1 MYRWLAEK
9 LGNVSVNH
17 KLGVGFGLVLL
28 LTLLITFTGW
38 TGLGDVASRGDKLG
52 YISSLNVLT
61 KDLRIARLDY
71 EMRRGE
77 QGTAAVSE
85 LLNRL
90 DSGMKTA
97 RTLIEQPAD
106 IALIDEQLAAVEQ
119 YKRAFSDMAQ
129 AGANREDARS
139 KLGNTADNAVL
150 KVTEVEKSLLQSDS
164 VTQFNSV
171 VDLSKLIQQAR
182 FQVRGYTYSGKV
194 EAEQPA
200 LDAIDNA
207 LKKITELQGSLQEQ
221 YQANLQQASVSLQAY
236 RAAVSQFRDSQVATA
251 VALKTMSAQGDVLLN
266 RSDKLTISQTAVRDT
281 DAAQAKYLLLLAT
294 VLALIFGLVAAWA
307 ITRQIVIP
315 LNQTLKVAERV
326 ASGDLSHDLTSTRQ
340 DELGQ
345 LQRAMQSM
353 TVGLRELIG
362 GISDGVTQIASAA
375 EQLSS
380 VTEQTSAGV
389 NNQKIETDQVATAMN
404 EMAATVQ
411 EVARNAEEAS
421 EAAVAADQ
429 QAREGDKV
437 VGEAI
442 AQIERLATEVGNSTE
457 AMGHLK
463 RESDKIG
470 SVLDVIK
477 SVAQQTNLLA
487 LNAAIEAARA
497 GEAGRGFAVVADE
510 VRSLAQRTQKST
522 EEIEELIVGLQTG
535 TQQVATIMDNSRGLT
550 DSSVELTRRAGS
562 ALANIT
568 RTVSTIQAMNSQIAT
583 AAEQQSA
590 VAEEINRS
598 VLNVRDVSEQTSSA
612 SEETAASSAELAR
625 LGIYL
630 QTLVGR
636 SRLCRGWAATHPGR
650 RTSATCEISY
660 TLISPPSPQIVLAFA
675 LLRSAFSDLEVHH
688 VSSADPLAGQRQRPT
703 QTRPG
708 FWPGAGPQFHHRH
721 DRLAG
726 LECRTVPLQQP
737 DGAGPTGRRRG
748 GHARQPH
755 RVPNAHRHGQPGQ
768 NDAADRKNR
777 PAPRLPVK
785 THERPDRPAASRGSR
800 TPGSRLQ
807 SGAGGIAAVD
817 RTAGKRPAAAAKS
830 RPASQRHPR
839 ATVQR
844 TA

>member
-9 LGNVSVNH
+9 LGNVSVNR
-17 KLGVGFGLVLL
+17 KLSIGFGLVLV

-38 TGLGDVASRGDKLG
+38 TGLSGVISRGDKLG
-52 YISSLNVLT
+52 YISSLNGLT
-61 KDLRIARLDY
+61 KDLRLARLDF

-77 QGTAAVSE
+77 QGTSAVND
-85 LLNRL
+85 LITQL
-90 DSGMKTA
+90 DSGLKTA
-97 RTLIEQPAD
+97 ADLIEQPD
-106 IALIDEQLAAVEQ
+106 DKLVVEQ
-119 YKRAFSDMAQ
+119 QQDALGQYKKAFGAMVQ
-129 AGANREDARS
+129 AGLKREGARS
-139 KLGNTADNAVL
+139 KLGDTADNAVA
-150 KVTEVEKSLLQSDS
+150 KINEVEKSLLQGDS
-164 VTQFNSV
+164 VTLFNSV
-171 VDLSKLIQQAR
+171 VDLSKLIKQAR

-207 LKKITELQGSLQEQ
+207 LKKITDLNDPLPEQ
-221 YQANLQQASVSLQAY
+221 YRANLQEASVSLQAY
-236 RAAVSQFRDSQVATA
+236 RAAVSQYRDSQVA
-251 VALKTMSAQGDVLLN
+251 SAAAMKIMGEQGDILLD
-266 RSDKLTISQTAVRDT
+266 RSNKLTTSQTVVRDT
-281 DAAQAKYLLLLAT
+281 DAAHAKNLLLLAT
-294 VLALIFGLVAAWA
+294 ALALAFGVLAAWA

-326 ASGDLSHDLTSTRQ
+326 ASGDLSHNLISQRQ

-345 LQRAMQSM
+345 LQRSMQSM

-375 EQLSS
+375 EQLSA

-389 NNQKIETDQVATAMN
+389 NSQKVETDQVATAMN

-442 AQIERLATEVGNSTE
+442 AQIERLASEVGNSTE

-522 EEIEELIVGLQTG
+522 EEIEELIVGLQSG

-550 DSSVELTRRAGS
+550 DSSVELTRRAGN
-562 ALANIT
+562 ALENIT
-568 RTVSTIQAMNSQIAT
+568 RTVSAIQAMNQQIAT

-598 VLNVRDVSEQTSSA
+598 VLNVRDVSEQTSAA

-625 LGIYL
+625 LGVYL
-630 QTLVGR
+630 QSLVGR
-636 SRLCRGWAATHPGR
+636 FK
-650 RTSATCEISY
+650 
-660 TLISPPSPQIVLAFA
+660 V
-675 LLRSAFSDLEVHH
+675 
-688 VSSADPLAGQRQRPT
+688 
-703 QTRPG
+703 
-708 FWPGAGPQFHHRH
+708 
-721 DRLAG
+721 
-726 LECRTVPLQQP
+726 
-737 DGAGPTGRRRG
+737 
-748 GHARQPH
+748 
-755 RVPNAHRHGQPGQ
+755 
-768 NDAADRKNR
+768 
-777 PAPRLPVK
+777 
-785 THERPDRPAASRGSR
+785 
-800 TPGSRLQ
+800 
-807 SGAGGIAAVD
+807 
-817 RTAGKRPAAAAKS
+817 
-830 RPASQRHPR
+830 
-839 ATVQR
+839 
-844 TA
+844 

>member
-1 MYRWLAEK
+1 MYRWLAEN
-9 LGNVSVNH
+9 LGNVSVNR
-17 KLGVGFGLVLL
+17 KLGIGFGLVLL
-28 LTLLITFTGW
+28 MTLLITVNGW
-38 TGLGDVASRGDKLG
+38 SGMSSIISRGDKLG
-52 YISSLNVLT
+52 FISSLNALT

-71 EMRRGE
+71 EMHHGE
-77 QGTAAVSE
+77 QGPAAVNE
-85 LLNRL
+85 VLNNL
-90 DSGMKTA
+90 DQGLKSALTM
-97 RTLIEQPAD
+97 IEQPAD
-106 IALIDEQLAAVEQ
+106 AAILNEQLEAVSE
-119 YKRAFSDMAQ
+119 YRHAFADMTQ
-129 AGANREDARS
+129 ASANREAARA
-139 KLGNTADNAVL
+139 KLGATADAAVAR
-150 KVTEVEKSLLQSDS
+150 VNEVEKALLQGDN
-164 VTQFNSV
+164 VAQFNSV
-171 VDLSKLIQQAR
+171 IDLSKLLQQAR
-182 FQVRGYTYSGKV
+182 FQVRGYTYSGKA

-207 LKKITELQGSLQEQ
+207 LKKITELQGALPTQ
-221 YQANLQQASVSLQAY
+221 YQANLQQASVSLHAY
-236 RAAVSQFRDSQVATA
+236 RGAVSQFRDSQAATA
-251 VALKTMSAQGDVLLN
+251 VALKTMAAQGDILLT

-294 VLALIFGLVAAWA
+294 VLALIFGLLAAWV

-345 LQRAMQSM
+345 LQHAMQSM

-522 EEIEELIVGLQTG
+522 EEIEELIVGLQAG

-562 ALANIT
+562 ALGNIT

-636 SRLCRGWAATHPGR
+636 FR
-650 RTSATCEISY
+650 I
-660 TLISPPSPQIVLAFA
+660 
-675 LLRSAFSDLEVHH
+675 
-688 VSSADPLAGQRQRPT
+688 
-703 QTRPG
+703 
-708 FWPGAGPQFHHRH
+708 
-721 DRLAG
+721 
-726 LECRTVPLQQP
+726 
-737 DGAGPTGRRRG
+737 
-748 GHARQPH
+748 
-755 RVPNAHRHGQPGQ
+755 
-768 NDAADRKNR
+768 
-777 PAPRLPVK
+777 
-785 THERPDRPAASRGSR
+785 
-800 TPGSRLQ
+800 
-807 SGAGGIAAVD
+807 
-817 RTAGKRPAAAAKS
+817 
-830 RPASQRHPR
+830 
-839 ATVQR
+839 
-844 TA
+844 

>member
-9 LGNVSVNH
+9 LGNVSVRT

-28 LTLLITFTGW
+28 LTLMITFTGW
-38 TGLGDVASRGDKLG
+38 TGLSDVASRGDKLG
-52 YISSLNVLT
+52 FISSLNVLT
-61 KDLRIARLDY
+61 KDLRLARLDY

-77 QGTAAVSE
+77 QGTTAVSD

-119 YKRAFSDMAQ
+119 YKRAFKDMAQ
-129 AGANREDARS
+129 AGDNRENARS

-150 KVTEVEKSLLQSDS
+150 KVSEVEKSLLQGDS
-164 VTQFNSV
+164 VTQFNRV
-171 VDLSKLIQQAR
+171 VELSKLIQQAR

-194 EAEQPA
+194 DAEQPA

-207 LKKITELQGSLQEQ
+207 LKKITELEGQLPAE
-221 YQANLQQASVSLQAY
+221 YQANLQQAGVSLQAY
-236 RAAVSQFRDSQVATA
+236 RAAVSQYRDSQVATA
-251 VALKTMSAQGDVLLN
+251 AALKTMSAQGDLLLSH
-266 RSDKLTISQTAVRDT
+266 SDKLTVSQTAVRDT
-281 DAAQAKYLLLLAT
+281 DAAQAKYFLLLAT
-294 VLALIFGLVAAWA
+294 ALALIFGLVAAWA

-315 LNQTLKVAERV
+315 LNQTLQVAERV
-326 ASGDLSHDLTSTRQ
+326 ASGDLSHNLTSVRQ

-353 TVGLRELIG
+353 SMGLRELIG
-362 GISDGVTQIASAA
+362 GISDGVTQIARAA
-375 EQLSS
+375 EQLSA

-389 NNQKIETDQVATAMN
+389 NSQKIETDQVATAMN
-404 EMAATVQ
+404 EMAATVL

-437 VGEAI
+437 VGQAI
-442 AQIERLATEVGNSTE
+442 AQIERLATEVGNSTV
-457 AMGHLK
+457 AMGDLK

-510 VRSLAQRTQKST
+510 VRSLALRTQKST
-522 EEIEELIVGLQTG
+522 EEIEELIVGLQSG

-550 DSSVELTRRAGS
+550 DSSVELTRSAGS

-568 RTVSTIQAMNSQIAT
+568 RTVSTIQAMNAQIAT

-590 VAEEINRS
+590 VAEEVNRS
-598 VLNVRDVSEQTSSA
+598 VLNVRDISEQTAAA
-612 SEETAASSAELAR
+612 SEETASSSTELAR
-625 LGIYL
+625 LGIHL

-636 SRLCRGWAATHPGR
+636 F
-650 RTSATCEISY
+650 
-660 TLISPPSPQIVLAFA
+660 QV
-675 LLRSAFSDLEVHH
+675 
-688 VSSADPLAGQRQRPT
+688 
-703 QTRPG
+703 
-708 FWPGAGPQFHHRH
+708 
-721 DRLAG
+721 
-726 LECRTVPLQQP
+726 
-737 DGAGPTGRRRG
+737 
-748 GHARQPH
+748 
-755 RVPNAHRHGQPGQ
+755 
-768 NDAADRKNR
+768 
-777 PAPRLPVK
+777 
-785 THERPDRPAASRGSR
+785 
-800 TPGSRLQ
+800 
-807 SGAGGIAAVD
+807 
-817 RTAGKRPAAAAKS
+817 
-830 RPASQRHPR
+830 
-839 ATVQR
+839 
-844 TA
+844 

>member
-9 LGNVSVNH
+9 LGNVSVNR
-17 KLGVGFGLVLL
+17 KLSVGFGLVLI

-38 TGLGDVASRGDKLG
+38 TGLGDVISRGDKLG
-52 YISSLNVLT
+52 FISSLSGLT
-61 KDLRIARLDY
+61 KDLRLARLDF

-77 QGTAAVSE
+77 QGTDAVNG
-85 LLNRL
+85 LLGQL
-90 DSGMKTA
+90 DSGLKTA
-97 RTLIEQPAD
+97 ADLIEQPD
-106 IALIDEQLAAVEQ
+106 DKALVEQ
-119 YKRAFSDMAQ
+119 QLEALNQYKKAFAAMVQ
-129 AGANREDARS
+129 AGLKREGARS
-139 KLGNTADNAVL
+139 KLGDTADNAVA
-150 KVTEVEKSLLQSDS
+150 KINEIEKTLLQGDS

-171 VDLSKLIQQAR
+171 VDLSKLIQQSR

-207 LKKITELQGSLQEQ
+207 LKKITELQGQLPAP
-221 YQANLQQASVSLQAY
+221 YQTNLQKAAVSLQAY
-236 RAAVSQFRDSQVATA
+236 RAAVSQYRDAQVTSAA
-251 VALKTMSAQGDVLLN
+251 ALQTMIAQGDILL
-266 RSDKLTISQTAVRDT
+266 SHSEKLTVSQTAVRDT

-294 VLALIFGLVAAWA
+294 VLALIFGIVAAWA

-326 ASGDLSHDLTSTRQ
+326 ASGDLSHNLDSGRQ

-375 EQLSS
+375 EQLSA

-389 NNQKIETDQVATAMN
+389 NSQKVETDQVATAMN
-404 EMAATVQ
+404 QMAATVQ

-429 QAREGDKV
+429 QAREGDQV

-442 AQIERLATEVGNSTE
+442 AQIERLATEVGNSTV
-457 AMGHLK
+457 AMGDLK

-522 EEIEELIVGLQTG
+522 EEIEELIIGLQSG

-550 DSSVELTRRAGS
+550 ESSVELTRRAGN
-562 ALANIT
+562 ALGNIT

-598 VLNVRDVSEQTSSA
+598 VLNVRDISEQTAAA
-612 SEETAASSAELAR
+612 SEETAASSTELAR
-625 LGIYL
+625 LGTHL
-630 QTLVGR
+630 QALVGR
-636 SRLCRGWAATHPGR
+636 
-650 RTSATCEISY
+650 
-660 TLISPPSPQIVLAFA
+660 F
-675 LLRSAFSDLEVHH
+675 
-688 VSSADPLAGQRQRPT
+688 
-703 QTRPG
+703 
-708 FWPGAGPQFHHRH
+708 
-721 DRLAG
+721 
-726 LECRTVPLQQP
+726 
-737 DGAGPTGRRRG
+737 
-748 GHARQPH
+748 
-755 RVPNAHRHGQPGQ
+755 RV
-768 NDAADRKNR
+768 
-777 PAPRLPVK
+777 
-785 THERPDRPAASRGSR
+785 
-800 TPGSRLQ
+800 
-807 SGAGGIAAVD
+807 
-817 RTAGKRPAAAAKS
+817 
-830 RPASQRHPR
+830 
-839 ATVQR
+839 
-844 TA
+844 

>member
-9 LGNVSVNH
+9 LGNVSVKS

-28 LTLLITFTGW
+28 LTLMITFTGW
-38 TGLGDVASRGDKLG
+38 SGLSGVISRGDKLG
-52 YISSLNVLT
+52 FISSVNELT
-61 KDLRIARLDY
+61 KDLRLARLDY

-77 QGTAAVSE
+77 QGPAAVNA
-85 LLNRL
+85 LLVKL
-90 DSGMKTA
+90 EAGLKTA
-97 RTLIEQPAD
+97 DGMIDQPAD
-106 IALIDEQLAAVEQ
+106 NLLVDDQLAAVEQ
-119 YKRAFSDMAQ
+119 YRRAFEAMVQ
-129 AGANREDARS
+129 AGANRENARS
-139 KLGNTADNAVL
+139 KLGDTADNAVL
-150 KVTEVEKSLLQSDS
+150 KVGEIEKALLQGDS

-207 LKKITELQGSLQEQ
+207 LKKIASLNGQVPDQ
-221 YQANLQQASVSLQAY
+221 YSTNLQQASVSLQAY
-236 RAAVSQFRDSQVATA
+236 RAAVSQYRDSQVAS
-251 VALKTMSAQGDVLLN
+251 VAAMKIMAEQGDILLD
-266 RSDKLTISQTAVRDT
+266 RSKKLTASQTVVRDN
-281 DAAQAKYLLLLAT
+281 DAAQAKQMLALAT
-294 VLALIFGLVAAWA
+294 VLALAFGLIAAWA
-307 ITRQIVIP
+307 ITRQIIIP

-326 ASGDLSHDLTSTRQ
+326 ASGDLSHNLDSARQ

-375 EQLSS
+375 EQLSA

-389 NNQKIETDQVATAMN
+389 NSQKVETDQVATAMN

-442 AQIERLATEVGNSTE
+442 AQIERLASEVGNSTV
-457 AMGHLK
+457 AMGDLK

-510 VRSLAQRTQKST
+510 VRSLALRTQKST
-522 EEIEELIVGLQTG
+522 EEIEELIVGLQSG
-535 TQQVATIMDNSRGLT
+535 TQQVATIMDNSRDLT

-562 ALANIT
+562 ALASIT

-636 SRLCRGWAATHPGR
+636 FR
-650 RTSATCEISY
+650 I
-660 TLISPPSPQIVLAFA
+660 
-675 LLRSAFSDLEVHH
+675 
-688 VSSADPLAGQRQRPT
+688 
-703 QTRPG
+703 
-708 FWPGAGPQFHHRH
+708 
-721 DRLAG
+721 
-726 LECRTVPLQQP
+726 
-737 DGAGPTGRRRG
+737 
-748 GHARQPH
+748 
-755 RVPNAHRHGQPGQ
+755 
-768 NDAADRKNR
+768 
-777 PAPRLPVK
+777 
-785 THERPDRPAASRGSR
+785 
-800 TPGSRLQ
+800 
-807 SGAGGIAAVD
+807 
-817 RTAGKRPAAAAKS
+817 
-830 RPASQRHPR
+830 
-839 ATVQR
+839 
-844 TA
+844 

>member
-9 LGNVSVNH
+9 LGNVSVNR
-17 KLGVGFGLVLL
+17 KLGIGFGLVLI

-38 TGLGDVASRGDKLG
+38 TGLGEVISRGDKLG
-52 YISSLNVLT
+52 FISSLTGLT
-61 KDLRIARLDY
+61 KDLRLARLDF
-71 EMRRGE
+71 ETRRGE
-77 QGTAAVSE
+77 QGTGAVNDLITQLE
-85 LLNRL
+85 NGL
-90 DSGMKTA
+90 KTA
-97 RTLIEQPAD
+97 ESLIEQPD
-106 IALIDEQLAAVEQ
+106 DKALVEQ
-119 YKRAFSDMAQ
+119 QLDALNQYKKAFGAMVQ
-129 AGANREDARS
+129 AGLKREGARS
-139 KLGNTADNAVL
+139 KLGDTADNAVA
-150 KVTEVEKSLLQSDS
+150 KINEVEKTLLQGDS
-164 VTQFNSV
+164 VTQFNRV
-171 VDLSKLIQQAR
+171 VDLSKLIQQSR

-207 LKKITELQGSLQEQ
+207 LKKITELEGQLPAEF
-221 YQANLQQASVSLQAY
+221 QANLQEASVSLQAY
-236 RAAVSQFRDSQVATA
+236 RAAVSQYRDSQVASA
-251 VALKTMSAQGDVLLN
+251 AALAIMNTQGDVLLGH
-266 RSDKLTISQTAVRDT
+266 SEKLTASQTVVRDT
-281 DAAQAKYLLLLAT
+281 DAAQAKQLLLLAT
-294 VLALIFGLVAAWA
+294 ALALIFGVVAAWA

-326 ASGDLSHDLTSTRQ
+326 ASGDLSHNLTSLRK

-375 EQLSS
+375 EQLSA

-389 NNQKIETDQVATAMN
+389 NSQKVETDQVATAMN

-457 AMGHLK
+457 AMGHLQ

-522 EEIEELIVGLQTG
+522 EEIEELIVGLQSG
-535 TQQVATIMDNSRGLT
+535 TQQVANIMDNSRGLT

-562 ALANIT
+562 ALGSIT

-598 VLNVRDVSEQTSSA
+598 VLNVRDISEQTAAA
-612 SEETAASSAELAR
+612 SEETAASSTELAR
-625 LGIYL
+625 LGTHL
-630 QTLVGR
+630 QALV
-636 SRLCRGWAATHPGR
+636 SR
-650 RTSATCEISY
+650 
-660 TLISPPSPQIVLAFA
+660 F
-675 LLRSAFSDLEVHH
+675 
-688 VSSADPLAGQRQRPT
+688 
-703 QTRPG
+703 
-708 FWPGAGPQFHHRH
+708 
-721 DRLAG
+721 
-726 LECRTVPLQQP
+726 
-737 DGAGPTGRRRG
+737 
-748 GHARQPH
+748 
-755 RVPNAHRHGQPGQ
+755 RV
-768 NDAADRKNR
+768 
-777 PAPRLPVK
+777 
-785 THERPDRPAASRGSR
+785 
-800 TPGSRLQ
+800 
-807 SGAGGIAAVD
+807 
-817 RTAGKRPAAAAKS
+817 
-830 RPASQRHPR
+830 
-839 ATVQR
+839 
-844 TA
+844 

>member
-1 MYRWLAEK
+1 MHRWLAEK
-9 LGNVSVNH
+9 LGNVSVKT

-28 LTLLITFTGW
+28 LTLMITFTGW

-129 AGANREDARS
+129 AGASREDARS

-294 VLALIFGLVAAWA
+294 VLALIFGLVAAWV
-307 ITRQIVIP
+307 ITRQIVTP

-636 SRLCRGWAATHPGR
+636 FR
-650 RTSATCEISY
+650 I
-660 TLISPPSPQIVLAFA
+660 
-675 LLRSAFSDLEVHH
+675 
-688 VSSADPLAGQRQRPT
+688 
-703 QTRPG
+703 
-708 FWPGAGPQFHHRH
+708 
-721 DRLAG
+721 
-726 LECRTVPLQQP
+726 
-737 DGAGPTGRRRG
+737 
-748 GHARQPH
+748 
-755 RVPNAHRHGQPGQ
+755 
-768 NDAADRKNR
+768 
-777 PAPRLPVK
+777 
-785 THERPDRPAASRGSR
+785 
-800 TPGSRLQ
+800 
-807 SGAGGIAAVD
+807 
-817 RTAGKRPAAAAKS
+817 
-830 RPASQRHPR
+830 
-839 ATVQR
+839 
-844 TA
+844 